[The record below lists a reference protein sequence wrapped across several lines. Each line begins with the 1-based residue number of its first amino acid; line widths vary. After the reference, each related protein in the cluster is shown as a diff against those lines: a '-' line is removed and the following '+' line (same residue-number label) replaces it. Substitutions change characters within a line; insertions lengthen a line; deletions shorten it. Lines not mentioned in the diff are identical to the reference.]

1 MTRNVKRTST
11 PKAAPLKAKKPK
23 SPKPEPRVVEHRTLG
38 VCTLRCIRALDCN
51 DLVAVVE
58 FSDGT
63 ERVIRLDER
72 FWLTRITEMMQAP
85 LEPARKSKSE
95 PKPAKAADAADAET
109 SELELNAGGH
119 LGEIEDAGDDGQ
131 ESESEETGELTEM

>member
-1 MTRNVKRTST
+1 MTRNSKVART
-11 PKAAPLKAKKPK
+11 PKPASRKAKKAKQPK
-23 SPKPEPRVVEHRTLG
+23 SELRIVEHKTLG
-38 VCTLRCIRALDCN
+38 VCTLRCIRALDST

-63 ERVIRLDER
+63 ERVIRLDQG
-72 FWLTRITEMMQAP
+72 FWLTRITEMLRAP
-85 LEPARKSKSE
+85 LEPSRKPTSE

-131 ESESEETGELTEM
+131 ESESEETGELTEG

>member
-1 MTRNVKRTST
+1 MTSVKTVRA
-11 PKAAPLKAKKPK
+11 PKPASRKAKKAKQPK
-23 SPKPEPRVVEHRTLG
+23 SELRIVEHKTLG
-38 VCTLRCIRALDCN
+38 VCVLRCIRALDSN

-63 ERVIRLDER
+63 ERVIRLDEC

-85 LEPARKSKSE
+85 LEPARKPKSE

-119 LGEIEDAGDDGQ
+119 LGEIEDAADGEQ
-131 ESESEETGELTEM
+131 EDSESGESSELAEV